1 MCGITVVT
9 TAGRPDA
16 LSEELAQFVCATL
29 EIEFVPRQKRSVAAI
44 SRELQANVIVAG
56 KNRYEYYAKGADAPF
71 FFHPNSAAFR
81 LKRVARG
88 EVEPLLEACQLTKG
102 DSFLDCTFGMGADS
116 MLAAF
121 VVGEQGKVVGLEA
134 NRNIAFI
141 VKHGMQTYDTTKL
154 PLTAC
159 MRQIEVRHIEAVEFL
174 RQQPADA
181 FDVVYMDPMFE
192 ETIEEANNFEAL
204 RQAGN
209 HLALTAE
216 WVQEAVRVAQKR
228 VVLKAHYQSPYFEQ
242 YGFQR
247 TVRPTAK
254 FHYGVIEKTSILRP
268 N

>member
-1 MCGITVVT
+1 MCRVTVVT
-9 TAGRPDA
+9 TAGRPDE
-16 LSEELAQFVCATL
+16 LSEKLAKFVCETL
-29 EIEFVPRQKRSVAAI
+29 EIEFVPRQKRSVAAL

-56 KNRYEYYAKGADAPF
+56 KNRYEYYAKGANAPF

-88 EVEPLLEACQLTKG
+88 EMEPLLEACQLKEG
-102 DSFLDCTFGMGADS
+102 NSFLDCTLGMGADS

-121 VVGEQGKVVGLEA
+121 AVGAQGKVVGLET

-154 PLTAC
+154 PLTTC
-159 MRQIEVRHIEAVEFL
+159 MRQIEVVHAEAVEFL

-204 RQAGN
+204 RQAGS

-216 WVQEAVRVAQKR
+216 WMQEALRVAKKR
-228 VVLKAHYQSPYFEQ
+228 VVLKAHYQSDYFEC

-247 TVRPTAK
+247 FARQTAK
-254 FHYGVIEKTSILRP
+254 FHYGVIEKV
-268 N
+268 